1 MAFINKLFLII
12 KVKMKY
18 IITTVIDKILKIILL
33 FFFIKGLLTVSEGA
47 YMLIISRTIKNKV
60 INMFLGITN
69 ILHRYAPPK
78 NNVEENKRHIQL
90 LLACIPKANNLIKLN
105 DINRN
110 INSLNTPSIRAINE
124 IIIVLVIV
132 R

>member
-1 MAFINKLFLII
+1 
-12 KVKMKY
+12 
-18 IITTVIDKILKIILL
+18 
-33 FFFIKGLLTVSEGA
+33 
-47 YMLIISRTIKNKV
+47 MLIISRTIKNKV

-69 ILHRYAPPK
+69 ILHRYAPLK

>member
-18 IITTVIDKILKIILL
+18 IITTAIDKILKIILL